1 VNADAETQTGTEN
14 STLSGILNPESASSD
29 LEAASQLAF
38 APIVQFGGD
47 QETTGFAMDSVTE
60 TNPVSTFLNIN
71 KDSQNL
77 SDYVLTEISS
87 SVET

>member
-1 VNADAETQTGTEN
+1 MNPDAETQTEN

-29 LEAASQLAF
+29 LEAVGQLAF
-38 APIVQFGGD
+38 APIVKFGGD
-47 QETTGFAMDSVTE
+47 QETNGFAMDSVTE
-60 TNPVSTFLNIN
+60 TKPVSTFLNIN